1 MYSSS
6 DNITRPLKWN
16 TRMSRLWLAVIVL
29 LVGCETPNATPQVSP
44 QVPPQVSPPA
54 PRAHIRVLVFAAS
67 WCGPCQ
73 RQKPIVAAIRATGV
87 EVQVI
92 DIDADPAMAR
102 QYGVTEVPTLILY
115 FDGQQILRTNDANTI
130 RRRIPR

>member
-1 MYSSS
+1 
-6 DNITRPLKWN
+6 
-16 TRMSRLWLAVIVL
+16 
-29 LVGCETPNATPQVSP
+29 
-44 QVPPQVSPPA
+44 
-54 PRAHIRVLVFAAS
+54 
-67 WCGPCQ
+67 
-73 RQKPIVAAIRATGV
+73 
-87 EVQVI
+87 VQVI